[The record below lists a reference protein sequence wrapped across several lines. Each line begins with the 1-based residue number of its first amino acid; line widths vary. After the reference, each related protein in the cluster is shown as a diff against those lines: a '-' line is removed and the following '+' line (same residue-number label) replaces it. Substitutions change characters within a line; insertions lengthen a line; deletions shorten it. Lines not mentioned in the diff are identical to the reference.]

1 MAMRHELKWFI
12 SELDDLRKGDE
23 HPAYTSILSFE
34 VSLLFSRA
42 TLCYS
47 AGTSGHVSV
56 CVCLSQV
63 GVLSKQL
70 NESGW
75 FWTWELPS
83 IYILQL
89 VIGKFRCIQ
98 KQGYFSLELCCEL

>member
-12 SELDDLRKGDE
+12 CELDDLRKGDE

-75 FWTWELPS
+75 FWAWELPS